1 MMMVV
6 GAGFLLNSELGDF
19 NAGPGLTNSD
29 RPTGTEPNLAAPG
42 KRPLS
47 NMSPT
52 IAAKDGELLMVTGT
66 PGGRTKAESQFIKRH
81 NLF

>member
-1 MMMVV
+1 MPGPASPTVT
-6 GAGFLLNSELGDF
+6 GLL
-19 NAGPGLTNSD
+19 
-29 RPTGTEPNLAAPG
+29 GTKPNLAAPG

-47 NMSPT
+47 NISPT
-52 IAAKDGELLMVTGT
+52 IATKDGELLMVTGT